1 MAISDKIKEHR
12 IKCGMTQAQLAEA
25 LGVTPQAVSKWE
37 KGTGYPDLSVICPL
51 ADALGITTDELL
63 EHKNVLREL
72 NMKWLRLKFK
82 CEKW

>member
-12 IKCGMTQAQLAEA
+12 IKCGMKQAQLAEA